1 MELANVATGAPAA
14 GGAQQEQQQ
23 PEPEQPEQQQQ
34 EQQQQEQEQPEAQGD
49 EEIVLTRERRMI
61 EALKEELKN
70 IKKDKKAYSCVNKIM
85 FPLLVFFFV
94 TTMVLG
100 SLTGIRMAGSS
111 LPCSGIQWAW
121 NASGCNKTG
130 ALAQDKVCKVP

>member
-1 MELANVATGAPAA
+1 MELAATLEARDAQLAVPVAAGAAAAAGAPAA
-14 GGAQQEQQQ
+14 GGAQPEQQQ
-23 PEPEQPEQQQQ
+23 PEAQSD
-34 EQQQQEQEQPEAQGD
+34 EAIDRVTQ
-49 EEIVLTRERRMI
+49 RRI
-61 EALKEELKN
+61 IAGLREELKN
-70 IKKDKKAYSCVNKIM
+70 IKKDKKAYKCVNKIM
-85 FPLLVFFFV
+85 FWLLVFFFV

-111 LPCSGIQWAW
+111 LPCSSIQWAW